1 MDQVQQW
8 SRHCIDMAFAFDLL
22 EEPMATPLVGT
33 TPRQNLADDFHGQW
47 LAFIKGKDVP
57 GTSD

>member
-1 MDQVQQW
+1 
-8 SRHCIDMAFAFDLL
+8 MAFAFDLL

-33 TPRQNLADDFHGQW
+33 TPPQNLADDFHGQW